1 MALDTETVLEKR
13 RLRRRVTRWRAAAI
27 AAAAIAVGAFVLRS
41 DKLSSYGGHQIAR
54 VSFEGMITEKREQ
67 LKMLKKIAEAKNVDA
82 VLVYVNSPG
91 GSTSGGEAIYEG
103 LRDIAKK
110 KPVVAQFGTLAASA
124 GYIVG
129 LAGDH
134 IVARGNTITGSVG
147 VIMQWPEVST
157 LMDKVGVKMNEIKT
171 GKLKATPSPFEP
183 ASEEA
188 RAALQ
193 TLVGD
198 SFKWFEGLVETRR
211 GVKIADVAG
220 LKEGKVFSGREAK
233 AARLIDEIGG
243 EDEAVRWLE
252 DKKGIKKNLKVV
264 DWKPKGDE
272 WSVSRAITGSVGEA
286 VGASVAGFLKSMAGE
301 GTLSALS
308 LDGLVSVW
316 HPSEN

>member
-27 AAAAIAVGAFVLRS
+27 AAAAIAIGAFVLRS
-41 DKLSSYGGHQIAR
+41 DNLSGYGGHQIAR

-252 DKKGIKKNLKVV
+252 DKKGVKKNLKVV

-272 WSVSRAITGSVGEA
+272 WSVSRVITGSVGEA

>member
-272 WSVSRAITGSVGEA
+272 WSVSRVITGSVGEA